1 MKGEAHAARSIVCSI
16 AWRSVGS
23 WFGPPVRCCNAPLE
37 TTARRHRSSDA
48 GGPALLRCGSWPCC
62 GPRRTDRDRAI
73 GAGGSA
79 KVARRALADSH
90 RCLRRDSGSGIA
102 DARTWPN
109 AGIVWFI
116 DAECRESCDEAIAW
130 CVFREN
136 VDRRLLSGA
145 LAIVLGA
152 IALSWEGQGPSL
164 DAGAALI
171 AGACSR
177 RASPA

>member
-1 MKGEAHAARSIVCSI
+1 
-16 AWRSVGS
+16 
-23 WFGPPVRCCNAPLE
+23 
-37 TTARRHRSSDA
+37 
-48 GGPALLRCGSWPCC
+48 
-62 GPRRTDRDRAI
+62 
-73 GAGGSA
+73 
-79 KVARRALADSH
+79 VARRALADSH

-109 AGIVWFI
+109 AGIVWFV
-116 DAECRESCDEAIAW
+116 DLNVESLATMAIAW
-130 CVFREN
+130 FVFREN